1 MKLFDKILDGRNIF
15 NSIFCMESYV
25 FDKGLLDTKK
35 PVYRY
40 DKGLLDTVEPVC
52 IHDESELEEI
62 IASNDLELY
71 YALADKHNVELI
83 SKVIECCQRKLKWL
97 LADKGNLFDAT
108 VYFKLKNYD
117 ADSKKLNFRPMHTA
131 RLTDLICMVSI
142 MNCLMFDDDLEI
154 GKRKLSD
161 LSKLLPHN
169 FYGNIPSTDVQYLFH
184 KWQTKYKEYT
194 DEVIEHCRSY
204 QQNHSYL
211 TEVSLDI
218 KNFFPSISP
227 KLLYDYIISKLS
239 KTYEDDTETLRTAVA
254 KLLYFNISKG
264 NVEPWK
270 EYYYPE
276 GTDLTGTKIFMNCGI
291 PQGLPQSYF
300 FGNLCMI
307 EVKRLLMQ
315 DKTFKG
321 DAYFYVDDSVIY
333 IQAKLDDKKFKE
345 KISNLNESLKEWC
358 ENAEKKDSTISDYVD
373 EDYLAFQNRMD
384 YKIKFHE
391 NGKSI
396 FTHIDDA
403 DNQYGPIVNV
413 TRETYMNSNLSYNLD
428 EIDDHVS
435 LKKLVALDKVISR
448 EIDKLTKKQNEGEGK
463 ENNGDVLA
471 SRLKL
476 LRRFKKFFLY
486 RNRLLRIKEEGGP
499 NSVIRDDFRER
510 FLEKAANPE
519 KFFEQFDEDI
529 FQSEYRLII
538 QKLAKKEAEDFG
550 QKLISFER
558 KMLDTCQV
566 STDEKLKFLFYS
578 KDVDASRRMK
588 SMTQDF
594 YASLIRWARENF
606 SGLKGMDPEKQ
617 MDKFR
622 KVLAQD
628 KNDESEHSIFNMQ
641 KRGFEGKSFTLFV
654 MKASA
659 EYQRRILNV
668 FFSEIMDVVP
678 SDALAFSK
686 TNARRFRYTELRILA
701 YLRNRNFELERFEE
715 FIEHLN
721 EKDIS
726 NQMGIDIGVLEVL
739 NIFIKKVRNPAWV
752 DSLIAT
758 HRLTKGLWYNGSKF
772 LNSYTL
778 HNEEHAVTLIM
789 KSLELTNRID
799 YFMLKDVDYYILFLA
814 CYLHD
819 ISMVI
824 HPDLGR
830 LSSESGKNMAL
841 IADLMKRMKE
851 EAKKFEVIDT
861 TAKKNSQYKDAGN
874 FLIEVFN
881 KVYGFFEGL
890 VRDNH
895 AKDSAKFIRDRSNSL
910 LSYLEPTLLSYVAK
924 VSESHGYDVMDVY
937 GLKSRAKD
945 DTISL
950 KYLMILIRLADLL
963 DVANDRVNYH
973 LLRQNLKNLS
983 TTSKFHWIS
992 HLVTDRI
999 VLNTD
1004 YTTDENV
1011 EMGDKPIT
1019 EEINIELHLNVKQ
1032 LTVAK
1037 NTKKCKGCKLE
1048 KREGE
1053 DCLWIRIMGGF
1064 DSNEECSEESC
1075 TVLCRWMMLKH
1086 DWLVKELIALNDYL
1100 YSVNN
1105 SLFKTN
1111 INFIIRYRDEMR
1123 LDADMF
1129 DSIQEYLE
1137 E

>member
-1 MKLFDKILDGRNIF
+1 MKLFNKILDGRNIF

-25 FDKGLLDTKK
+25 FDKGLLDTAE
-35 PVYRY
+35 PVYLHNE
-40 DKGLLDTVEPVC
+40 G
-52 IHDESELEEI
+52 ELEDI
-62 IASNDLELY
+62 IAGNDMELY

-83 SKVIECCQRKLKWL
+83 SKVIDCCQRKLKWV
-97 LADKGNLFDAT
+97 LANKENLFDAT
-108 VYFKLKNYD
+108 VYFKIKNYD
-117 ADSKKLNFRPMHTA
+117 ADAKRLNFRPMHTA

-142 MNCLMFDDDLEI
+142 MNCLMFDDDLEN
-154 GKRKLSD
+154 GERKLSD

-194 DEVIEHCRSY
+194 EEVIEHCRTY
-204 QQNHSYL
+204 QQNHNYL

-227 KLLYDYIISKLS
+227 KMLYDYIISKLS
-239 KTYEDDTETLRTAVA
+239 KTYEDDKEILRTAVA

-264 NVEPWK
+264 NAESWK

-276 GTDLTGTKIFMNCGI
+276 GTDLAGTNIFMNCGI

-345 KISNLNESLKEWC
+345 KISNLNESLKDWC
-358 ENAEKKDSTISDYVD
+358 ENAEKNDSTINDYVD
-373 EDYLAFQNRMD
+373 EDYLAFQKRIN

-391 NGKSI
+391 NGKSV

-403 DNQYGPIVNV
+403 DNQYGPIANV
-413 TRETYMNSNLSYNLD
+413 TKETYMNSNLSYNLD

-435 LKKLVALDKVISR
+435 LKKLIALDKVISR
-448 EIDKLTKKQNEGEGK
+448 EIDKLTKKQKEGEGNV
-463 ENNGDVLA
+463 NNEEAVA

-486 RNRLLRIKEEGGP
+486 RNRLLRIREEGGP
-499 NSVIRDDFRER
+499 KKVILDDFRDR
-510 FLEKAANPE
+510 FLGKAATLE
-519 KFFEQFDEDI
+519 EFFKQFDEDI

-538 QKLAKKEAEDFG
+538 QKLVKKEAEDFG
-550 QKLISFER
+550 QELINFER
-558 KMLDTCQV
+558 KMLETCQV
-566 STDEKLKFLFYS
+566 STDVKLEFLFYS
-578 KDVDASRRMK
+578 KDVEASCRMK
-588 SMTQDF
+588 SMSQDT

-606 SGLKGMDPEKQ
+606 SGLKGMEPEKQ

-622 KVLAQD
+622 DFLVQD
-628 KNDESEHSIFNMQ
+628 EKDESKHRIFKMQ
-641 KRGFEGKSFTLFV
+641 KHGFEGRLFTQFV

-659 EYQRRILNV
+659 EYQRKILNV

-701 YLRNRNFELERFEE
+701 YLRNKNFEFEQFEE
-715 FIEHLN
+715 FIEHIN

-726 NQMGIDIGVLEVL
+726 NQMGIDIGLLEVL

-778 HNEEHAVTLIM
+778 HNEEHAVTLIT

-799 YFMLKDVDYYILFLA
+799 YFLLKDVDFYILFLA

-830 LSSESGKNMAL
+830 LSSESGRNL
-841 IADLMKRMKE
+841 VVISNLMKQMQE
-851 EAKKFEVIDT
+851 EVKKFDDIDST
-861 TAKKNSQYKDAGN
+861 DKKNSRYKDAGN
-874 FLIEVFN
+874 FLIIVFNEVFG
-881 KVYGFFEGL
+881 YFEAL
-890 VRDNH
+890 IRDNH
-895 AKDSAKFIRDRSNSL
+895 AKDSAKFILDRSSSL

-983 TTSKFHWIS
+983 KTSKFHWIS
-992 HLVTDRI
+992 HLVTDKI

-1004 YTTDENV
+1004 YTADESV
-1011 EMGDKPIT
+1011 EMGDRPIT

-1037 NTKKCKGCKLE
+1037 NTKKCEGCKLE
-1048 KREGE
+1048 KREGD

-1064 DSNEECSEESC
+1064 DTYDECSEESC

-1086 DWLVKELIALNDYL
+1086 NWLIKELIALNDYL

-1111 INFIIRYRDEMR
+1111 VNFIIRYRDEMR

-1129 DSIQEYLE
+1129 DSVQEYLKE
-1137 E
+1137 L